1 MTHTN
6 KIGRR
11 VLAFLATLL
20 LFLSGCGSREGDVLK
35 VSLLK
40 VGKAD
45 AIVVQLG
52 TQTMVIDAGEEEDGA
67 ELTEFLEEQG
77 ISKVDILIIT
87 HFDKDHVG
95 GADTLVEAM
104 EVGEVLLPDYE
115 GDGTEYWDFMN
126 ALEGKSLT
134 PQRLTQPAQFA
145 LGSAAVLVEPPL
157 DYTAGAG
164 AGDIDNNF
172 SLITTI
178 TYGENRLLFTG
189 DAEKARLREWLSG
202 GAAED
207 CDFLKIPHHGIYSG
221 ALKELLETVTP
232 EYAAICSSSKNPA
245 DQKTLDLLEQYQ
257 VQTVQTKDGD
267 IVITCDGERLEVTQ
281 KKN

>member
-1 MTHTN
+1 MIHTN
-6 KIGRR
+6 KIRR
-11 VLAFLATLL
+11 RILAFLVTLL
-20 LFLSGCGSREGDVLK
+20 LFLNGCRSRKGDVLK

-40 VGKAD
+40 AGKAD
-45 AIVVQLG
+45 AIVVQMG
-52 TQTMVIDAGEEEDGA
+52 AQTMVIDAGEEDGA
-67 ELTEFLEEQG
+67 ELVAFLEKQE

-104 EVGEVLLPDYE
+104 EIGEVVLPDYE
-115 GDGTEYWDFMN
+115 TDGTEYWDFMK
-126 ALEGKSLT
+126 AMKGKNIT
-134 PQRLTQPAQFA
+134 PQRLTQPAEFT
-145 LGSAAVLVEPPL
+145 LGNATVLVEPPQ
-157 DYTAGAG
+157 DYTVGSG
-164 AGDIDNNF
+164 TGDIDNNF

-189 DAEKARLREWLSG
+189 DAEKSRLREWLSG
-202 GAAED
+202 GTAED
-207 CDFLKIPHHGIYSG
+207 CDFLKIPHHGIYNG

-245 DQKTLDLLEQYQ
+245 EQKTLDVLEQYQ

-267 IVITCDGERLEVTQ
+267 IIITCDGNRLEVTQ

>member
-1 MTHTN
+1 MMRAN
-6 KIGRR
+6 KNGRR
-11 VLAFLATLL
+11 ALAFLFSVL
-20 LFLSGCGSREGDVLK
+20 LFLSGCQNREGDVLK

-45 AIVVQLG
+45 AIVVQQG

-67 ELTEFLEEQG
+67 ELVEFFEEQE
-77 ISKVDILIIT
+77 ISEVDILIIT

-104 EVGEVLLPDYE
+104 EIGEVILPDYE
-115 GDGTEYWDFMN
+115 TDGTEYWDFMN
-126 ALEGKSLT
+126 ALEGKDLT
-134 PQRLTQPAQFA
+134 PQHLTQSAKFA
-145 LGSAAVLVEPPL
+145 LGNASVLVEPPQ
-157 DYTAGAG
+157 DYMAGSSAE
-164 AGDIDNNF
+164 DIDNNL

-189 DAEKARLREWLSG
+189 DAEKARLREWLTG
-202 GAAED
+202 GTAGD
-207 CDFLKIPHHGIYSG
+207 CDFLKIPHHGVYSE
-221 ALKELLETVTP
+221 ALKELLEAVTP

-245 DQKTLDLLEQYQ
+245 EQKTLDVLKQYQ

-267 IVITCDGERLEVTQ
+267 IIVTCDGERLEVTQ
-281 KKN
+281 RRD